1 MLINPVQI
9 ILNDQDFHQAPEPGQ
24 PPRTKDFY
32 DGADAAF
39 AAHQGRVAR
48 GGRRGDRGREE
59 EPSRTGHLP

>member
-1 MLINPVQI
+1 MPNNPVQI

-39 AAHQGRVAR
+39 AAHKRKMENSIATKHGR
-48 GGRRGDRGREE
+48 
-59 EPSRTGHLP
+59 